1 MEGNQQE
8 KLIIEN
14 LKEPITIEDI
24 INHFKDCGPIDD
36 VIIYNSDNF
45 ISAEIYFKD
54 KLSISISF
62 RSNLFFSGFS
72 FLLSVLLSLS
82 KLCSL

>member
-54 KLSISISF
+54 K
-62 RSNLFFSGFS
+62 
-72 FLLSVLLSLS
+72 
-82 KLCSL
+82 

>member
-36 VIIYNSDNF
+36 VI
-45 ISAEIYFKD
+45 
-54 KLSISISF
+54 
-62 RSNLFFSGFS
+62 NLKINY
-72 FLLSVLLSLS
+72 LYLMH
-82 KLCSL
+82 